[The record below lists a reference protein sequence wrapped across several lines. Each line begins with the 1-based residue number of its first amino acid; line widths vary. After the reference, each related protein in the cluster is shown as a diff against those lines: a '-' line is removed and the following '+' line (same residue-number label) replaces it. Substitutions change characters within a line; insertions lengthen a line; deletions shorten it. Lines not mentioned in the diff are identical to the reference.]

1 MVKVANSLKP
11 KAMFSPIIAEAMAVW
26 IAADWSRDGDLGPR
40 GELPPLQ
47 FRHRYSVSVAATDCY
62 SVRYSVS
69 VAAIVPR
76 YSVPPLLQCFRYNL
90 VHCYSMLQ
98 YLL

>member
-40 GELPPLQ
+40 GECLLPVLVE
-47 FRHRYSVSVAATDCY
+47 SNVLEVVNLINSGKDISAKAAY
-62 SVRYSVS
+62 
-69 VAAIVPR
+69 
-76 YSVPPLLQCFRYNL
+76 
-90 VHCYSMLQ
+90 
-98 YLL
+98 